1 MKDFLG
7 NYSHIVKGALA
18 VAFILFLFYI
28 GSGMRT
34 GIDVEDISKLDA
46 NSTALESEGWPYP
59 TEEEVRFVHPPQ
71 DDEEYKLAPLY
82 ERRPVGRDTVV
93 VEMIED
99 TNESKVEAFGAELV
113 SETEKIEQEESPD
126 TNEVEVDTV
135 EVKVDTVVVETDT
148 TVTDTTKNQ

>member
-18 VAFILFLFYI
+18 IALILFLFYI
-28 GSGMRT
+28 GKGMR
-34 GIDVEDISKLDA
+34 VEISDADISTLDA

-71 DDEEYKLAPLY
+71 KKEE
-82 ERRPVGRDTVV
+82 V
-93 VEMIED
+93 VEI
-99 TNESKVEAFGAELV
+99 TV
-113 SETEKIEQEESPD
+113 D

-135 EVKVDTVVVETDT
+135 EVKVDTVIVETDT
-148 TVTDTTKNQ
+148 TATDTTKNQ

>member
-7 NYSHIVKGALA
+7 NYSHIVKGTLAIAL
-18 VAFILFLFYI
+18 ILFLFYI
-28 GSGMRT
+28 GKGMR
-34 GIDVEDISKLDA
+34 VEISDADISTLDA

-71 DDEEYKLAPLY
+71 KKEE
-82 ERRPVGRDTVV
+82 V
-93 VEMIED
+93 VEITVD
-99 TNESKVEAFGAELV
+99 TNVTDVENDTDEVKVEAFGAELV

-135 EVKVDTVVVETDT
+135 EVKVDTLVVETDT

>member
-28 GSGMRT
+28 GNGMR
-34 GIDVEDISKLDA
+34 VEISDADISKLDA
-46 NSTALESEGWPYP
+46 NSAALESEGWPYP

-71 DDEEYKLAPLY
+71 KKEE
-82 ERRPVGRDTVV
+82 V
-93 VEMIED
+93 VEITVD
-99 TNESKVEAFGAELV
+99 TNVTDVENDTDEVKIEAFGAELV
-113 SETEKIEQEESPD
+113 
-126 TNEVEVDTV
+126 
-135 EVKVDTVVVETDT
+135 KVDTLVVETDT